1 MKSRDETEPDFLDW
15 LWMLTKRSLS
25 AVKSVSSSC
34 NALDRPLIVDS
45 RRRGVVGED
54 VLGDLMADV
63 YEGDG
68 MMDALKM
75 ADILWLSRDDV
86 RGEAKPASVDGQSLS
101 CAEAEKTESAAT
113 ANDSIWRWI
122 SSSSATAAKL
132 LVPLVK
138 TRSRKGRQW

>member
-1 MKSRDETEPDFLDW
+1 
-15 LWMLTKRSLS
+15 MLTKRSLS

-75 ADILWLSRDDV
+75 ADIL
-86 RGEAKPASVDGQSLS
+86 
-101 CAEAEKTESAAT
+101 
-113 ANDSIWRWI
+113 
-122 SSSSATAAKL
+122 
-132 LVPLVK
+132 
-138 TRSRKGRQW
+138 